1 VNERQPGVIDAH
13 SALKEQA
20 ALEQTAKSLRQLTV
34 IEGFSG

>member
-20 ALEQTAKSLRQLTV
+20 AKSLQQLTV